1 MGTHSKGAWGIV
13 CHARP
18 PRWSILGRG
27 STGKLKLNGKNGE
40 GGEGNKSCETRG
52 KSLNDALEAG
62 WMKHF

>member
-1 MGTHSKGAWGIV
+1 MEYFRKG
-13 CHARP
+13 
-18 PRWSILGRG
+18 G